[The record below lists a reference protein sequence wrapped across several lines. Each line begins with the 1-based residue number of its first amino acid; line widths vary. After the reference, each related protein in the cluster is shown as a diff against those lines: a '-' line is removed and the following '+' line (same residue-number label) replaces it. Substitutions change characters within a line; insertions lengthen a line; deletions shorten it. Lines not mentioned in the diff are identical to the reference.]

1 LPFGCQTDRPGN
13 MTPREDKSPYERFL
27 ETRADYIARERV
39 ASEQAEKVLIAG
51 AAGVLALSVT
61 FLEKIA
67 PTPKSETLTLLA
79 AGWLLLLV
87 SLAASLITFVLRSQN
102 YRSAREELD
111 LTAGTAKPDFRKVD
125 AMNKWLDRLLHV
137 RLWTL
142 VVGVVLLVVFA
153 YANIP
158 RAS

>member
-1 LPFGCQTDRPGN
+1 
-13 MTPREDKSPYERFL
+13 MTPPEDKTPYDRFL

-67 PTPKSETLTLLA
+67 PTPKPETLALLA
-79 AGWLLLLV
+79 IGWLLLLL
-87 SLAASLITFVLRSQN
+87 SLAASLVTFVLRSQN
-102 YRSAREELD
+102 YRSAREALD
-111 LTAGTAKPDFRKVD
+111 LTAGTGKPDFRNVD
-125 AMNKWLDRLLHV
+125 SMNKWLDGLLHV

-142 VVGVVLLVVFA
+142 VAGVVLLVVFA
-153 YANIP
+153 YTNIP
-158 RAS
+158 RVS